1 MVSSNTSTTAANATG
16 KAKVV
21 PVKKQVKVKTEPGL
35 KQSNKPVSNHATK
48 GIGPITPDE
57 KLTKPAMKPIDR
69 QHVVDQPA
77 SKLLLPLEST
87 ELDDTP
93 TRKRSSSKNDDL
105 TSTNKQKNPKVV
117 PSSSKP
123 VLKLKSSVGGGG
135 GPQPM
140 NESTPETKNKRKQ
153 TELVP
158 CFKPPPPFTLIP
170 ERLVDNEGLNFD
182 DVFKSIDN
190 LMLRGEYSKVVC
202 GGFDNWMAHG
212 VSLVDKQ
219 YRLVEKIVSARMKL
233 SLKFEF
239 VFAQLNRRGSELET
253 RHLQVKEKLQKL
265 QKLGD
270 EIKNSISL

>member
-1 MVSSNTSTTAANATG
+1 M
-16 KAKVV
+16 
-21 PVKKQVKVKTEPGL
+21 KKQVKVKTEPGL

-135 GPQPM
+135 GQQPM

-158 CFKPPPPFTLIP
+158 CFKPPPPFTPIP